1 MTNEQLIN
9 YKLELAQ
16 AFLENGHEHIA
27 RDIITKLINDGLG
40 EDN

>member
-16 AFLENGHEHIA
+16 AFLENGHENIA